1 MRFILAV
8 FFIIFVLGFFI
19 GYYFEKTS
27 ITYTKGE
34 IETLKNDV
42 ENTQLQ
48 VLFASSE
55 KECRLMSVAI
65 NDISYNLYNLVNKLK
80 ETNPD
85 TEEFYKIK
93 READFLSMRAWILS
107 RNVEERCE
115 NQVLPI
121 LFVYST
127 NCPECDQQDKDL
139 QDVKNK
145 YTNVLV
151 YAVDYNLD
159 ETAVTLLKSAYE
171 INSTPSMIIK
181 GNLYSKLSKEELEN
195 IVCSSINCTSSVK

>member
-1 MRFILAV
+1 MRFILAI
-8 FFIIFVLGFFI
+8 FFIIFILGFFI

-55 KECRLMSVAI
+55 KECRLMLVAV
-65 NDISYNLYNLVNKLK
+65 NDISYNLYNLVNRLK
-80 ETNPD
+80 ETNPN
-85 TEEFYKIK
+85 TEEFYQIK
-93 READFLSMRAWILS
+93 KEADFLSMRAWILS

-121 LFVYST
+121 LFVYSI
-127 NCPECDQQDKDL
+127 NCLDCDQQDKDL
-139 QDVKNK
+139 QETKDK

-171 INSTPSMIIK
+171 INSTPAMIIK
-181 GNLYSKLSKEELEN
+181 GNLYNRLSKEELEN
-195 IVCSSINCTSSVK
+195 IVCSNINCTSSTK

>member
-1 MRFILAV
+1 MRFILVA
-8 FFIIFVLGFFI
+8 FFIIFILGFFI

-27 ITYTKGE
+27 ITYTKGQ

-48 VLFASSE
+48 ILFASSE
-55 KECRLMSVAI
+55 KECRLMLVAI

-80 ETNPD
+80 ETNPN
-85 TEEFYKIK
+85 TEEFYQIK

-127 NCPECDQQDKDL
+127 NCPDCDQQDKNL
-139 QDVKNK
+139 QEIKDK

-171 INSTPSMIIK
+171 INSTPSMIIE
-181 GNLYSKLSKEELEN
+181 GNLYNKLSKEELEN
-195 IVCSSINCTSSVK
+195 IVCNNINCTLSVK